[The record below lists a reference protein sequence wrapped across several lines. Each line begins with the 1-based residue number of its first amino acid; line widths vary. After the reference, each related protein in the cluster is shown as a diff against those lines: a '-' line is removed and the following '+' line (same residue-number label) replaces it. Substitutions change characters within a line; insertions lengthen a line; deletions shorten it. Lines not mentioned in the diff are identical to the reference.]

1 MSDHLFS
8 NKNIASSKHSLLAL
22 TVAALLAMT
31 GLSACSSP
39 DAASSLAN
47 NDTVSVDTIDIDTV
61 KGKVSLAINPAPLVV
76 YDMTLMQDL
85 AALDVAIAGMPSDLP
100 LDNLQ
105 SKNQPEPKAVGTVFE
120 PDLEAL
126 NAMQPQ
132 AILVGSRMAE
142 KYDALSSIAPTL
154 DMTIDT
160 SNICESSKQRLLDLG
175 ALLDKSAQAVTLQGN
190 IDSLIDETK
199 AVTKDKGK
207 GLIVMVNG
215 NKMSTYGEKSRYGF
229 VHTVLDIPM
238 ADNQIADAR
247 HGQPISFEYLQKTNP
262 DWLFVIDRTAAIG
275 EDGIGAKAVLDNPLV
290 AQTNAWSKDQVVY
303 LSPDSYLAFGGY
315 YQWMQDLTTIRDA
328 FTSAK

>member
-31 GLSACSSP
+31 GLTACSSP
-39 DAASSLAN
+39 NSSESKV

-160 SNICESSKQRLLDLG
+160 ANIYESSKQRLLDLG
-175 ALLDKSAQAVTLQGN
+175 ALFDKSAQAATLQGN

-275 EDGIGAKAVLDNPLV
+275 EDGIGAKAVLENPLV

-303 LSPDSYLAFGGY
+303 LSPDYNLAFGGY

>member
-31 GLSACSSP
+31 GLTACSSP
-39 DAASSLAN
+39 NSSESKV

-160 SNICESSKQRLLDLG
+160 ANIYESSKQRLLDLG
-175 ALLDKSAQAVTLQGN
+175 ALFDKSAQAATLQGN

-275 EDGIGAKAVLDNPLV
+275 EDGIGAKAVLENPLV

>member
-1 MSDHLFS
+1 MSDLLFS

-31 GLSACSSP
+31 GLTACSSP
-39 DAASSLAN
+39 NSSESKV

-160 SNICESSKQRLLDLG
+160 ANIYESSKQRLLDLG
-175 ALLDKSAQAVTLQGN
+175 ALFDKSAQAATLQGN